1 MKQKQART
9 ARGAY
14 KRAIAG
20 LAVAAL
26 VLSACGGDEADTS
39 APAAGGSDSGSS
51 AEAPAADT
59 GMVDG
64 IVVRM
69 EGEDRD
75 AYLERL
81 YQAALGESGS
91 VLYYTS
97 AGDEENE
104 VIKATFETNY
114 PGIELNPVAASSG
127 TILERA
133 LVESETG
140 RVQGDVYG
148 GSANDQAILDGIGA
162 LEKYDAVNGEDLD
175 ANFQLPGPYFALGY
189 LSYHVAY
196 NTDRVDASEIPSD
209 WTGFCDERWRGNLAI
224 DAEAGEWVTGL
235 MTGLGEAAATE
246 LLECIAGLE
255 PRLVRGST
263 NRTELLAAGEFD
275 VALDLYGHRIARF
288 EREGAPI
295 KGVVPQPNPMPVVM
309 DMIGLLKG
317 GPNPNSGR
325 LLVEFFLT
333 ADGQQFMIEQL
344 KPGSLGEAA
353 QAHPY
358 PELIEGATFAVMDPT
373 NADFE
378 RGNELF
384 LSLFLN

>member
-1 MKQKQART
+1 MKQKHATTGRGRT
-9 ARGAY
+9 SRVL
-14 KRAIAG
+14 AG

-39 APAAGGSDSGSS
+39 APATGSDSGSS
-51 AEAPAADT
+51 AEAPAGDT

-104 VIKATFETNY
+104 VIKATFETQY

-148 GSANDQAILDGIGA
+148 GSANDQSILDGIGA
-162 LEKYDAVNGEDLD
+162 LEKYDAANGEDLD
-175 ANFQLPGPYFALGY
+175 ENFQLPGPYFALGY
-189 LSYHVAY
+189 LSYHVTY
-196 NTDRVDASEIPSD
+196 NTDRVDPSEIPSD
-209 WTGFCDERWRGNLAI
+209 WMGFCDERWRGNLAI

-235 MTGLGEAAATE
+235 IAGMGEAAALE
-246 LLECIAGLE
+246 FLECIAGLE

-275 VALDLYGHRIARF
+275 VALDLYGHRVARF
-288 EREGAPI
+288 EREGAPL

-309 DMIGLLKG
+309 DMVGLLAG

-325 LLVEFFLT
+325 LLIEFFLT

-344 KPGSLGEAA
+344 KPGSLGAAA

-358 PELIEGATFAVMDPT
+358 PELIEDATFAVMDPT
-373 NADFE
+373 NADFD
-378 RGNELF
+378 RGNEVF
-384 LSLFLN
+384 QSLFLN

>member
-1 MKQKQART
+1 MNATTGR
-9 ARGAY
+9 RPVS
-14 KRAIAG
+14 RALAG

-26 VLSACGGDEADTS
+26 VLSACGSDEADTS
-39 APAAGGSDSGSS
+39 APAGGSDGGASAE

-64 IVVRM
+64 VVVRM
-69 EGEDRD
+69 DGEDGD
-75 AYLERL
+75 AYLARL
-81 YQAALGESGS
+81 YEAALGESGS

-104 VIKATFETNY
+104 VIKATFETKY

-162 LEKYDAVNGEDLD
+162 LQKYDAANGEDLD

-209 WTGFCDERWRGNLAI
+209 WMGFCDERWRGNLAI
-224 DAEAGEWVTGL
+224 DSEAGEWVTGL
-235 MTGLGEAAATE
+235 IAGMGEAAALE
-246 LLECIAGLE
+246 FLECIAGLE

-309 DMIGLLKG
+309 DMVGLLG
-317 GPNPNSGR
+317 NGPNPNSGR

-373 NADFE
+373 NADFD
-378 RGNELF
+378 RGNEVF

>member
-1 MKQKQART
+1 MMQKQTSVR
-9 ARGAY
+9 RRLSG
-14 KRAIAG
+14 RVLAG
-20 LAVAAL
+20 IAVAAL
-26 VLSACGGDEADTS
+26 VLSACGGSEADTS
-39 APAAGGSDSGSS
+39 APATGTDAPAD
-51 AEAPAADT
+51 APAADT

-75 AYLERL
+75 AYIERL

-97 AGDEENE
+97 AGDEEND
-104 VIKATFETNY
+104 VIKSSFETRF
-114 PGIELNPVAASSG
+114 PGITLNPVAASSG

-133 LVESETG
+133 LIESETG

-148 GSANDQAILDGIGA
+148 GSANDQAILDSIGA
-162 LEKYDAVNGEDLD
+162 LEKYVAANGEDLD
-175 ANFQLPGPYFALGY
+175 ENFQLEGPYYPLGY
-189 LSYHVAY
+189 LSYHVVY
-196 NTDRVDASEIPSD
+196 NTNRVDASEIPSD
-209 WTGFCDERWRGNLAI
+209 WMGFCDERWRGNLAI
-224 DAEAGEWVTGL
+224 DAEAGEWVTGIL
-235 MTGLGEAAATE
+235 TGMGEAAG
-246 LLECIAGLE
+246 LEFLTCIADLE

-275 VALDLYGHRIARF
+275 VALDLYGHRVARF

-295 KGVVPQPNPMPVVM
+295 KGVTPQPNPMPVVM

-333 ADGQQFMIEQL
+333 PDGQQFMIEQL
-344 KPGSLGEAA
+344 KAGSLGEEA

-358 PELIEGATFAVMDPT
+358 PELIAGATFAVMDPT
-373 NADFE
+373 NADFQ

-384 LSLFLN
+384 LSLFVQ

>member
-1 MKQKQART
+1 MKQKHATTGRGRT
-9 ARGAY
+9 SRVL
-14 KRAIAG
+14 AG

-39 APAAGGSDSGSS
+39 APATGSDSGSS
-51 AEAPAADT
+51 AEAPAGDT

-97 AGDEENE
+97 AGDEEND
-104 VIKATFETNY
+104 VIKATFETQY

-148 GSANDQAILDGIGA
+148 GSANDQSILDGIGA
-162 LEKYDAVNGEDLD
+162 LEKYDAANGEDLD
-175 ANFQLPGPYFALGY
+175 ENFQLEGPYFALGY
-189 LSYHVAY
+189 LSYHVTY
-196 NTDRVDASEIPSD
+196 NTDRVDPSEIPGD
-209 WTGFCDERWRGNLAI
+209 WMGFCDERWRGNLAI

-235 MTGLGEAAATE
+235 ITGMGEAAALE
-246 LLECIAGLE
+246 FLECIADLE

-288 EREGAPI
+288 EREGAPV

-309 DMIGLLKG
+309 DMVGLLAG

-325 LLVEFFLT
+325 LLIEFFLT
-333 ADGQQFMIEQL
+333 PAGQEFMIEQI
-344 KPGSLGEAA
+344 KAGSLGEGA

-358 PELIEGATFAVMDPT
+358 SELIEGATFAVMDPT

-378 RGNELF
+378 RGNEVF
-384 LSLFLN
+384 QSLFLN

>member
-1 MKQKQART
+1 MKQKQAKVGRK
-9 ARGAY
+9 ALR
-14 KRAIAG
+14 RSIAG

-26 VLSACGGDEADTS
+26 VLSACGGDEADSS
-39 APAAGGSDSGSS
+39 AAAPDSESAAGDS
-51 AEAPAADT
+51 

-64 IVVRM
+64 VVVRM
-69 EGEDRD
+69 QGEDRD
-75 AYLERL
+75 AYLARL
-81 YQAALGESGS
+81 YEAALGESGN

-97 AGDEENE
+97 AGDEEND
-104 VIKATFETNY
+104 VIKASFETLY

-133 LVESETG
+133 LVESESG

-162 LEKYDAVNGEDLD
+162 LQKYDAVNGEDLD
-175 ANFQLPGPYFALGY
+175 VNFQLPGPYFALGY
-189 LSYHVAY
+189 LSYHVTY
-196 NTDRVDASEIPSD
+196 NTNRVDAAELPSD

-235 MTGLGEAAATE
+235 IAGLGEAAALE

-295 KGVVPQPNPMPVVM
+295 KAVVPHPGVMPVVM
-309 DMIGLLKG
+309 DMVGLLKG

-325 LLVEFFLT
+325 LLIEFFLT
-333 ADGQQFMIEQL
+333 PDGQQFMIEQI
-344 KPGSLGEAA
+344 KAGSLGSGA
-353 QAHPY
+353 QPHPY
-358 PELIEGATFAVMDPT
+358 AELIEGATFAVMDPT
-373 NADFE
+373 NADFD
-378 RGNELF
+378 RGNEVF
-384 LSLFLN
+384 QSLFLN

>member
-1 MKQKQART
+1 MKQKHATTGRGRT
-9 ARGAY
+9 SRVL
-14 KRAIAG
+14 AG

-39 APAAGGSDSGSS
+39 SGSS
-51 AEAPAADT
+51 AEAPAGDT

-75 AYLERL
+75 AFLERL

-104 VIKATFETNY
+104 VIKATFETQY

-148 GSANDQAILDGIGA
+148 GSANDQSILDGIGA
-162 LEKYDAVNGEDLD
+162 LEKYDAANGEDLD
-175 ANFQLPGPYFALGY
+175 ENFQLPGPYFALGY
-189 LSYHVAY
+189 LSYHVTY
-196 NTDRVDASEIPSD
+196 NTDRVEPSEIPSD
-209 WTGFCDERWRGNLAI
+209 WMGFCDERWRGNLAI

-235 MTGLGEAAATE
+235 IAGMGEAAALE
-246 LLECIAGLE
+246 FLECIAGLE

-275 VALDLYGHRIARF
+275 VALDLYGHRVARF
-288 EREGAPI
+288 EREGAPL

-309 DMIGLLKG
+309 DMVGLLAG

-325 LLVEFFLT
+325 LLIEFFLT

-358 PELIEGATFAVMDPT
+358 PELIEDATFAVMDPT
-373 NADFE
+373 NADFD
-378 RGNELF
+378 RGNEVF
-384 LSLFLN
+384 QSLFLN